1 MTSAT
6 AHLVDDLALRDAPDA
21 PTPPVAAH
29 AAERTTAALNAARAP
44 PTVVRKVQEAT
55 NRTVLA
61 EELHRDLSRT
71 RVK

>member
-6 AHLVDDLALRDAPDA
+6 APLVDDLAHRDAPDA
-21 PTPPVAAH
+21 PTLPVAAH
-29 AAERTTAALNAARAP
+29 AAARTIVALNAARAP
-44 PTVVRKVQEAT
+44 PTVVRKLQEAT
-55 NRTVLA
+55 SLTVLA